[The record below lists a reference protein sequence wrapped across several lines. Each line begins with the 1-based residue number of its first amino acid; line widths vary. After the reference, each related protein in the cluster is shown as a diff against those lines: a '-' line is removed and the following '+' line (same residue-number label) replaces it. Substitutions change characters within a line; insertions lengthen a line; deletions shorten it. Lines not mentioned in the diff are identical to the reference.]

1 MSYALTLVTIA
12 YLIDLSGSLGLD
24 DGAPE
29 AAPAGLH
36 GDPLLEVHL
45 LDRELMA
52 YALTPGYCS
61 MNSVLHRAELLLA
74 ARLMAGLAW
83 SAWCCVRR
91 CRAHNA
97 TLRPRGCLEEG
108 FLMSR

>member
-36 GDPLLEVHL
+36 GDPPLEVHL
-45 LDRELMA
+45 LYRELA
-52 YALTPGYCS
+52 LALTPGYCRL
-61 MNSVLHRAELLLA
+61 NSALHRTELLPA
-74 ARLMAGLAW
+74 IHLMAGLAW
-83 SAWCCVRR
+83 SSLVLCASMP
-91 CRAHNA
+91 RA
-97 TLRPRGCLEEG
+97 
-108 FLMSR
+108 